1 MDKTKK
7 ILLVVF
13 ATLLVMNLQ
22 FNTPLTKGMN
32 DGFSLSQLVENVFVQ
47 ESYAEDGNQPYY
59 LHEII
64 CSCGNGHYSNGVSCR
79 IPGGNVCS
87 YIVHCFCD

>member
-13 ATLLVMNLQ
+13 ATMLVINLQ

-32 DGFSLSQLVENVFVQ
+32 NGFSLSQLVENVFVQ
-47 ESYAEDGNQPYY
+47 ESYAE
-59 LHEII
+59 
-64 CSCGNGHYSNGVSCR
+64 VSCSAKS
-79 IPGGNVCS
+79 GCGHVSCS
-87 YIVHCFCD
+87 GDWGCIAFNYYVECEGTKFKCHVSH

>member
-13 ATLLVMNLQ
+13 ATMLVINLQ

-32 DGFSLSQLVENVFVQ
+32 NGFSLSQLVENVFVQ
-47 ESYAEDGNQPYY
+47 ESYAEDGGDYGYIMPCPTNPIWDICENVYNYY
-59 LHEII
+59 N
-64 CSCGNGHYSNGVSCR
+64 CVTTD
-79 IPGGNVCS
+79 PGWGCK
-87 YIVHCFCD
+87 

>member
-13 ATLLVMNLQ
+13 ATLLVINLQ

-32 DGFSLSQLVENVFVQ
+32 DGFSLTQLVENVFVQ
-47 ESYAEDGNQPYY
+47 ESYAEDNSNYGEVVDCFLDPLQHDCVWITYKVNCNPSDPGWGCPY
-59 LHEII
+59 
-64 CSCGNGHYSNGVSCR
+64 NW
-79 IPGGNVCS
+79 
-87 YIVHCFCD
+87 

>member
-13 ATLLVMNLQ
+13 ATLLVINLQ

-47 ESYAEDGNQPYY
+47 ESYAEDPRYGSVVDCPEPFYG
-59 LHEII
+59 HE
-64 CSCGNGHYSNGVSCR
+64 CLELPWQNNNCDSYT
-79 IPGGNVCS
+79 PGWGCW
-87 YIVHCFCD
+87 

>member
-13 ATLLVMNLQ
+13 ATLLVINLQ

-32 DGFSLSQLVENVFVQ
+32 EGFSLSQLVENVFVQ
-47 ESYAEDGNQPYY
+47 ESYAEGGMVVRKAKELACVVYGDTLSYGAECDGD
-59 LHEII
+59 
-64 CSCGNGHYSNGVSCR
+64 G
-79 IPGGNVCS
+79 PG
-87 YIVHCFCD
+87 CDPNPCP

>member
-47 ESYAEDGNQPYY
+47 ESYAENPRVETVICTHTDGIYHMDCINPGDV
-59 LHEII
+59 E
-64 CSCGNGHYSNGVSCR
+64 CR
-79 IPGGNVCS
+79 CNW
-87 YIVHCFCD
+87 